1 MADLRGPDGARSD
14 HFNPEEPPMT
24 LGPTGDAPETLPILH
39 RETVQ
44 PDWIDYNGH
53 MNLAYYVL
61 VFDHATDALQD
72 VVGLDAAY
80 RRATGGSIFVVEAH
94 LTYDSEVHLGEEMRV
109 RPRVLDVDEKRLHLF
124 HEMFAGDDGRLAATN
139 ELMILHVDLKSRRAA
154 PFPASI
160 LAHLERLKAA
170 HGILPKPTQA
180 GRRIIIKK
188 KV

>member
-1 MADLRGPDGARSD
+1 
-14 HFNPEEPPMT
+14 MT
-24 LGPTGDAPETLPILH
+24 RAPTGDAPEAIPILH

-72 VVGLDAAY
+72 TVGLDAAY
-80 RRATGGSIFVVEAH
+80 RAKTGGSIFVVEAH
-94 LTYDSEVHLGEEMRV
+94 LTYDNEVTLGEEMRV
-109 RPRVLDVDEKRLHLF
+109 RTRVLGVDGKRLHLF
-124 HEMFAGDDGRLAATN
+124 HERFAGDDDRLAATN
-139 ELMILHVDLKSRRAA
+139 ELMILHVDLASRRTA
-154 PFPASI
+154 PFPPPV

-170 HGILPKPTQA
+170 HGTLPEPSQA
-180 GRRIIIKK
+180 GRRIVMKK

>member
-1 MADLRGPDGARSD
+1 MP
-14 HFNPEEPPMT
+14 H
-24 LGPTGDAPETLPILH
+24 GPTGEPPEALPILH
-39 RETVQ
+39 RETVL

-80 RRATGGSIFVVEAH
+80 RAATGGSVFVVEAH
-94 LTYDSEVHLGEEMRV
+94 LTYDSEVKLGEEMRV
-109 RPRVLDVDEKRLHLF
+109 RPRVLDVDGKRLHLF
-124 HEMFAGDDGRLAATN
+124 HEMFAGDDDRLAATN
-139 ELMILHVDLKSRRAA
+139 ELMILHVDLNSRRAA
-154 PFPASI
+154 PFPAPV

-170 HGILPKPTQA
+170 HAALPQPPQV

>member
-1 MADLRGPDGARSD
+1 MSP
-14 HFNPEEPPMT
+14 
-24 LGPTGDAPETLPILH
+24 GPTGERPDIIPILH

-80 RRATGGSIFVVEAH
+80 RAATGGSVFVVEAH
-94 LTYDSEVHLGEEMRV
+94 VTYDNEVALGEEMRV

-124 HEMFAGDDGRLAATN
+124 HEMSAGDDDRLAATN

-154 PFPASI
+154 PFPASVR
-160 LAHLERLKAA
+160 AHLERLKTA
-170 HGILPKPTQA
+170 HSALPPPLQA
-180 GRRIIIKK
+180 GRRIAIKK

>member
-1 MADLRGPDGARSD
+1 MP
-14 HFNPEEPPMT
+14 H
-24 LGPTGDAPETLPILH
+24 GPTGEPPEALPILH

-80 RRATGGSIFVVEAH
+80 RAATGGSVFVVEAH

-109 RPRVLDVDEKRLHLF
+109 HPRVMDVDNKRLHLF
-124 HEMFAGDDGRLAATN
+124 HEMFAGDDDRLAATN

-154 PFPASI
+154 PFPAPV
-160 LAHLERLKAA
+160 LAHLERLKMAHAA
-170 HGILPKPTQA
+170 LPSPPQI

>member
-1 MADLRGPDGARSD
+1 
-14 HFNPEEPPMT
+14 MT
-24 LGPTGDAPETLPILH
+24 LGPTGDAPEILPILH
-39 RETVQ
+39 RETVR

-80 RRATGGSIFVVEAH
+80 RRAAGGSVFVVEAH
-94 LTYDSEVHLGEEMRV
+94 LTYGSEVRLGEEMRV

-124 HEMFAGDDGRLAATN
+124 HEMFAGDDDRLAATN

-154 PFPASI
+154 PFPAPV
-160 LAHLERLKAA
+160 LAHLQRLKAA
-170 HGILPKPTQA
+170 HGTLPEPAQA
-180 GRRIIIKK
+180 GRRITIKK

>member
-1 MADLRGPDGARSD
+1 MPQ
-14 HFNPEEPPMT
+14 
-24 LGPTGDAPETLPILH
+24 GPTGDAPDVIPILH

-80 RRATGGSIFVVEAH
+80 RAATGGSVFVVEAH
-94 LTYDSEVHLGEEMRV
+94 LTYDNEVKLGEEMRV
-109 RPRVLDVDEKRLHLF
+109 RTRVLDVDEKRLHLF
-124 HEMFAGDDGRLAATN
+124 HEMSAGDDDRLAATN
-139 ELMILHVDLKSRRAA
+139 ELMILHVDLASRRTA
-154 PFPASI
+154 PFPAPV

-170 HGILPKPTQA
+170 HAVLPQPPQV

>member
-1 MADLRGPDGARSD
+1 
-14 HFNPEEPPMT
+14 MT

-39 RETVQ
+39 RETVR

-72 VVGLDAAY
+72 VVGLGADHRAA
-80 RRATGGSIFVVEAH
+80 AGGSVFVVEAH
-94 LTYDSEVHLGEEMRV
+94 LTYDNEVRLGEEMRV

-124 HEMFAGDDGRLAATN
+124 HEMFAGDDDRLAATN

-154 PFPASI
+154 PFPAPV
-160 LAHLERLKAA
+160 LAHLQRLKAA
-170 HGILPKPTQA
+170 HGTLPEPAQA
-180 GRRIIIKK
+180 GRRITIKK

>member
-1 MADLRGPDGARSD
+1 MTDGSLPADSA
-14 HFNPEEPPMT
+14 
-24 LGPTGDAPETLPILH
+24 AIPILH

-80 RRATGGSIFVVEAH
+80 RDATGGSIFVVEAH
-94 LTYDSEVHLGEEMRV
+94 ITYDDEVKLGEELWV
-109 RPRVLDVDEKRLHLF
+109 RPRVVDVDGKRLQIF
-124 HEMFAGDDGRLAATN
+124 HEMFAGPVGREDLGRPAATN
-139 ELMILHVDLKSRRAA
+139 ELMILHVDLNSRRVT
-154 PFPASI
+154 PFPPEI
-160 LAHLERLKAA
+160 FNRLERMK
-170 HGILPKPTQA
+170 IDQSIYPLPAQA
-180 GRRIIIKK
+180 GRRIEMKK

>member
-1 MADLRGPDGARSD
+1 MP
-14 HFNPEEPPMT
+14 H
-24 LGPTGDAPETLPILH
+24 GPTGEPPEALPILH

-80 RRATGGSIFVVEAH
+80 RAATGGSVFVVEAH

-109 RPRVLDVDEKRLHLF
+109 RPRVMDVDNKRLHLF
-124 HEMFAGDDGRLAATN
+124 HEMFAGDDDRLAATN

-154 PFPASI
+154 PFPAPV
-160 LAHLERLKAA
+160 LAHLERLKMAHAA
-170 HGILPKPTQA
+170 LPPPPQI

>member
-1 MADLRGPDGARSD
+1 MP
-14 HFNPEEPPMT
+14 H
-24 LGPTGDAPETLPILH
+24 GPTGNAPEALPVLH

-44 PDWIDYNGH
+44 SDWIDYNGH

-80 RRATGGSIFVVEAH
+80 RAATGGSVFVVEAH
-94 LTYDSEVHLGEEMRV
+94 LTYDSEVKLGEEMRV
-109 RPRVLDVDEKRLHLF
+109 RPRVLDVDGKRLHLF
-124 HEMFAGDDGRLAATN
+124 HEMFAGDDDRLAATN
-139 ELMILHVDLKSRRAA
+139 ELMILHVDLNSRRAA
-154 PFPASI
+154 PFPAPV

-170 HGILPKPTQA
+170 HAALPQPPQV

>member
-1 MADLRGPDGARSD
+1 
-14 HFNPEEPPMT
+14 MT
-24 LGPTGDAPETLPILH
+24 QGPTGDAPDVIPILH

-80 RRATGGSIFVVEAH
+80 RAATGGSVFVVEAH
-94 LTYDSEVHLGEEMRV
+94 LTYDNEVKLGEEMRV
-109 RPRVLDVDEKRLHLF
+109 RTRVLDVDEKRLHLF
-124 HEMFAGDDGRLAATN
+124 HEMSAGDDNRLAATN
-139 ELMILHVDLKSRRAA
+139 ELMILHVDLASRRTA
-154 PFPASI
+154 PFPAPV

-170 HGILPKPTQA
+170 HAALPQPPQV

>member
-1 MADLRGPDGARSD
+1 MSR
-14 HFNPEEPPMT
+14 
-24 LGPTGDAPETLPILH
+24 GPTGETPDVIPILH

-80 RRATGGSIFVVEAH
+80 RAATGGSVFVVEAH
-94 LTYDSEVHLGEEMRV
+94 LTYDNEVTLGEEMRV
-109 RPRVLDVDEKRLHLF
+109 RTRVLDVDEKRLHLF
-124 HEMFAGDDGRLAATN
+124 HEMSAGNDDRLAATN
-139 ELMILHVDLKSRRAA
+139 ELMILHVDLASRRTA
-154 PFPASI
+154 PFPASV

-170 HGILPKPTQA
+170 HATLPPPPQV

>member
-1 MADLRGPDGARSD
+1 
-14 HFNPEEPPMT
+14 MT

-44 PDWIDYNGH
+44 PDWVDYNGH

-72 VVGLDAAY
+72 VVGLGATY
-80 RRATGGSIFVVEAH
+80 RKATGGSVFVVEAH
-94 LTYDSEVHLGEEMRV
+94 LIYDNEVHLGEEMRV

-124 HEMFAGDDGRLAATN
+124 HEMFAGDDDRLAATN

-154 PFPASI
+154 PFPPPV

-170 HGILPKPTQA
+170 HGILPKPAQA
-180 GRRIIIKK
+180 GRHIVMKK

>member
-1 MADLRGPDGARSD
+1 MS
-14 HFNPEEPPMT
+14 H
-24 LGPTGDAPETLPILH
+24 GPTGDAPEALPVLH

-44 PDWIDYNGH
+44 SDWIDYNGH

-80 RRATGGSIFVVEAH
+80 RAATGGSVFVVEAH
-94 LTYDSEVHLGEEMRV
+94 LTYDSEVKLGEEMRV
-109 RPRVLDVDEKRLHLF
+109 RPRVLDVDGKRLHLF
-124 HEMFAGDDGRLAATN
+124 HEMFAGDDDRLAATN
-139 ELMILHVDLKSRRAA
+139 ELMILHVDLNSRRAA
-154 PFPASI
+154 PFPAPV
-160 LAHLERLKAA
+160 LAHLERLRAA
-170 HGILPKPTQA
+170 HAALPQPPQV